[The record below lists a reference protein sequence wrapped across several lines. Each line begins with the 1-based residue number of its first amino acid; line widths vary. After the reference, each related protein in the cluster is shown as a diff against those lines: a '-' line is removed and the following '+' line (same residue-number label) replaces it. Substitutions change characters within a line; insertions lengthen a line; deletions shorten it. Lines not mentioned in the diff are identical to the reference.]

1 MQLARQAGKSW
12 EGCPR
17 PKPEVR
23 RRSVRLVPA
32 NIAALIGNGGQI
44 TLGALDPIK
53 CVAIATDEAS
63 CLAMPQRRSGET
75 LQQLLERLDAAI
87 DRAWTADQFT
97 DEINPPLP
105 PRKKR

>member
-1 MQLARQAGKSW
+1 MEPRKRARRGTASSGVAEPTAAQCA
-12 EGCPR
+12 
-17 PKPEVR
+17 
-23 RRSVRLVPA
+23 LPA
-32 NIAALIGNGGQI
+32 NIAALIDNGGQI

-63 CLAMPQRRSGET
+63 CLTMLQRRSGET

-87 DRAWTADQFT
+87 DRAWTADQST